1 MRGGKIIKKDNFNEV
16 DPHIELLKYYMEKH
30 FKTIQIKQLIETFTF
45 SELRRLLGEIDIE
58 FFALCYFPKYFDRE
72 FGQFHRELF
81 AELKHMLSNNGL
93 ITAFGLPREHGK
105 STISSFL
112 FPLYA
117 TLYDKSQF
125 TLIISATEQIA
136 LPFLDMIKDELEN
149 NAMLI
154 EDFGIMKGNRWNNNE
169 IWLKSR
175 SGLDS
180 CIMIRGIDGSLRGIH
195 YKHHRP
201 TLVLLDDL
209 LKDDTAKSEAKRE
222 QIKSTFTDVVLP
234 IGTRDTNILI
244 CGTILNEEDIM
255 ADLLKGKIPGV
266 RSIKKAAVIQFSDR
280 DDLWAEWESLY
291 NNLQDEDRI
300 NTALSFF
307 YARKEEM
314 LEGTEIL
321 WDEYLDYYYLM
332 CKKQAMG
339 DKAFFKELQNDPRS
353 TDEYIFQQIE
363 YWERLPEFEE
373 MEVVMYIDPA
383 IKAGKRN
390 DYSAITIL
398 GQHRKTKQIY
408 VIDGNI
414 YKLLPDDLFQ
424 VAIEKLNQYP
434 IDKIG
439 FETIQAQSYM
449 KQKFEEALW
458 QAKIYVPVESI
469 NNKGQKHERI
479 ISLEP
484 EVKKGHILFNAANI
498 RYNNQIKDYNRN
510 CKYDDAPDSLYG
522 AVQLVQSVKSL
533 KFYDRSLLF

>member
-1 MRGGKIIKKDNFNEV
+1 MKGDRFTIETKN
-16 DPHIELLKYYMEKH
+16 IELQCQTQLLKQYMEKH
-30 FKTIQIKQLIETFTF
+30 FTPVKMKQLIEAFSF
-45 SELRRLLGEIDIE
+45 SELRKLLGEMDIE
-58 FFALCYFPKYFDRE
+58 YFSLCYFPKYFDRE

-81 AELKHMLSNNGL
+81 AELKHMLSNTGL

-136 LPFLDMIKDELEN
+136 LPFLDMIKDELETN
-149 NAMLI
+149 LMLI
-154 EDFGIMKGNRWNNNE
+154 EDFGIRKGNRWNNNE
-169 IWLKSR
+169 IWVKSKN
-175 SGLDS
+175 GLDS

-209 LKDDTAKSEAKRE
+209 LKDDTAKSETKRD

-266 RSIKKAAVIQFSDR
+266 RSIRKAAVIQFSDR
-280 DDLWAEWESLY
+280 DDLWSEWEMKY

-300 NTALSFF
+300 NAALSFF
-307 YARKEEM
+307 DAYKEEM
-314 LEGTEIL
+314 LEDTEIL
-321 WDEYLDYYYLM
+321 WSEYLDYYYLM
-332 CKKQAMG
+332 CKRQAMG
-339 DKAFFKELQNDPRS
+339 FNSFQKELQNDPRS
-353 TDEYIFQQIE
+353 TDDYIFQNIMF
-363 YWERLPEFEE
+363 WDRLPEFSE
-373 MEVVMYIDPA
+373 MEIAMYIDPA
-383 IKAGKRN
+383 IKAGKKN
-390 DYSAITIL
+390 DYSAISII
-398 GQHRKTKQIY
+398 GQHRKTKQVY

-424 VAIEKLNQYP
+424 VAVDKLNIYP
-434 IDKIG
+434 VDKIG
-439 FETIQAQSYM
+439 FETTAAQSYM
-449 KQKFEEALW
+449 KQKFEEELW
-458 QAKIYVPVESI
+458 KAKIYTTVDSVNS
-469 NNKGQKHERI
+469 KGQKHERI

-484 EVKKGHILFNAANI
+484 DVKKGHILFNSDNI

-510 CKYDDAPDSLYG
+510 CRFDDAPDSLYG
-522 AVQLVQSVKSL
+522 AVQLIQSVKSL

>member
-1 MRGGKIIKKDNFNEV
+1 MIKFITAEGNYNV
-16 DPHIELLKYYMEKH
+16 LRQSELLKHYMDKY
-30 FKTIQIKQLIETFTF
+30 FKAPKMKQLIETFSF
-45 SELRRLLGEIDIE
+45 SELRKLIAEMDIE

-81 AELKHMLSNNGL
+81 AELKHMLSNTGL

-125 TLIISATEQIA
+125 TLIISATEIIA
-136 LPFLDMIKDELEN
+136 LPFLDMIKDELETN
-149 NAMLI
+149 TMLI
-154 EDFGIMKGNRWNNNE
+154 QDFGIRKGNRWNNNE
-169 IWLKSR
+169 IWLRSK

-180 CIMIRGIDGSLRGIH
+180 CIMIRGVDGSLRGIH

-209 LKDDTAKSEAKRE
+209 LKDDTAKSETKRD

-266 RSIKKAAVIQFSDR
+266 RSIRKAAVIQFSDR
-280 DDLWAEWESLY
+280 DDLWSEWEIKY

-307 YARKEEM
+307 IAYKDEM

-321 WDEYLDYYYLM
+321 WSEYLDYYYLM
-332 CKKQAMG
+332 CKRQAMG
-339 DKAFFKELQNDPRS
+339 FNSFQKELQNDPRS
-353 TDEYIFQQIE
+353 TDDYIFQHLE
-363 YWERLPEFEE
+363 YWDRLPEFDE
-373 MEVVMYIDPA
+373 MEIVMYIDPA

-398 GQHRKTKQIY
+398 GQHRKTKQLY

-424 VAIEKLNQYP
+424 VAVEKLTTFP
-434 IDKIG
+434 VDKIG

-449 KQKFEEALW
+449 KQKFEEELW
-458 QAKIYVPVESI
+458 KSKIHTPVESI
-469 NNKGQKHERI
+469 NSRGQKHERI

-484 EVKKGHILFNAANI
+484 DVKKGHILFNADNI

-533 KFYDRSLLF
+533 KFYDRNLLF